1 MSLCIILKSC
11 TVLKHCT
18 SLNSNRLSPIS
29 LNQKLR
35 SISLALSIIFLC
47 SACTVNPVTGLSEI
61 SLVSPQQE
69 VAMGKQ
75 NYLPTQQAQGGV
87 YQVDPQLKA
96 YISRIGQTL
105 AAKSDRPQLPYEFV
119 VLNNDVPNAWA
130 LPGGKIAINRGLLIH
145 LEDEAQLAAVLGHE
159 IVHAAA
165 RHAANQMT
173 QNSILQMGV
182 AVLEG
187 LDPETEGGIIVQ
199 GATLG
204 ATAWQARYGRMAEFE
219 ADDYGM
225 SYMSRAGY
233 DPTAAV
239 DLQRIFVQLSQGQR
253 QDFIAGLFASHP
265 PSQAR
270 VDANIKR
277 AANLTGNIRNRQQ
290 YQQAIKQLKQD
301 ASAYEDHQ
309 QALEAIKNRDYSK
322 AESLVAKAIKQQSN
336 ENHFWETRARVDALN
351 NDLQA
356 AEQSYNQAIKLYPQ
370 FFRPYLSRASLY
382 KAQERYALA
391 EKDLLTSQQYLP
403 TQSASFML
411 GEISLKLDK
420 KSQAI
425 DSFRQAAAAGGQLG
439 NLANQELQKLGVN
452 QSANSL

>member
-1 MSLCIILKSC
+1 M
-11 TVLKHCT
+11 
-18 SLNSNRLSPIS
+18 
-29 LNQKLR
+29 
-35 SISLALSIIFLC
+35 
-47 SACTVNPVTGLSEI
+47 
-61 SLVSPQQE
+61 
-69 VAMGKQ
+69 
-75 NYLPTQQAQGGV
+75 
-87 YQVDPQLKA
+87 
-96 YISRIGQTL
+96 
-105 AAKSDRPQLPYEFV
+105 
-119 VLNNDVPNAWA
+119 NNDVPNAWA

-277 AANLTGNIRNRQQ
+277 ATNLTGNIRSRQQ

-309 QALEAIKNRDYSK
+309 QALEAIKNRDYRK
-322 AESLVAKAIKQQSN
+322 ADSLVAKAIKQQSN
-336 ENHFWETRARVDALN
+336 ENHFWETKARVDTLN

-411 GEISLKLDK
+411 GEISLKVDK